1 MGTMDDI
8 TALLDDANEQ
18 LQNAGGL
25 HDQALGDD
33 NVRRRFRT
41 RVKNVLE
48 NQRSALDY
56 LAVGITEKY
65 GTPKGFLY
73 YPLAQSETDFAAQMN
88 SKMPGVAAA
97 RPDIAD
103 AIKRHQPYLATH
115 ESVSYTHLTLP
126 TKRIV

>member
-73 YPLAQSETDFAAQMN
+73 YPRAQAQSAVGPTGARDLRLPGDRKADWGLCRLARAQLA
-88 SKMPGVAAA
+88 PGANRVDG
-97 RPDIAD
+97 RVD
-103 AIKRHQPYLATH
+103 
-115 ESVSYTHLTLP
+115 
-126 TKRIV
+126 